1 MQNFE
6 FYNPVNI
13 IFGKDQLQN
22 YQVKS
27 LQMRRFCFTEAVVSL
42 KMEFAKQVTDNLAS
56 FEVVE
61 FEVLS
66 QIRTTKPA

>member
-13 IFGKDQLQN
+13 IFGKDQLHKLPSQIPAN
-22 YQVKS
+22 AKILLLYGGGSIFKNGVH
-27 LQMRRFCFTEAVVSL
+27 
-42 KMEFAKQVTDNLAS
+42 KQVTDNLAT

-61 FEVLS
+61 FIGFRLL
-66 QIRTTKPA
+66 RT